1 MMMIQS
7 LKLRAIYALHMLA
20 PLAFVHWHMAVL
32 SRETLQALSQMF
44 PPG

>member
-1 MMMIQS
+1 MIQS

-20 PLAFVHWHMAVL
+20 PLAFVCWHLERL
-32 SRETLQALSQMF
+32 SHETLLALSQMF